1 MSEIKI
7 DKNVAIPDRAERGKW
22 VALATAME
30 VGDSFEVVV
39 DSPVKRRGKQAV
51 IIVCLRRGGGGRLFM
66 SRTTSPTSLRFWR
79 VE

>member
-7 DKNVAIPDRAERGKW
+7 DKNVAIPDRAKRGKW
-22 VALATAME
+22 MDLATTME

-39 DSPVKRRGKQAV
+39 DSSAERRGKQAV
-51 IIVCLRRGGGGRLFM
+51 VMVCLRRGGAGRLFM

>member
-7 DKNVAIPDRAERGKW
+7 DKNVAITDRARRGKW
-22 VALATAME
+22 MDLATTME
-30 VGDSFEVVV
+30 IGDSFEVVV
-39 DSPVKRRGKQAV
+39 DSPAERKRKQAV
-51 IIVCLRRGGGGRLFM
+51 VIVCLRRSGGGRLFI